1 MAVICARCGTQ
12 NPDGNQFC
20 QACGTPLAVAMAQP
34 GFSPAVAVAPG
45 AALPGPPPG
54 PPPPPGGYQS
64 PYYQPSAVGPQ
75 PPVHRTPWMLIIAAI
90 VVLVLVM
97 AGAGTAIAV
106 LSNRTTSNQGTS
118 GILPSPSPAGTPS
131 PVATPTPATTSGSTV
146 ANKGEILTLP
156 PGWSVQNKDDQSIA
170 LTNPDGNGSVAVGS
184 GASSPSQSAQQ
195 NKDQVDKFFQGK
207 YPDTKACSGSKT
219 TTGTL
224 GGQPGIFW
232 ELCFTLSAGG
242 QSVQIAAPIFAGAN
256 SDGSVYYLVILLT
269 PKSNL
274 NNFINEAS
282 PVLKSIQWKLT

>member
-34 GFSPAVAVAPG
+34 GFSPAVAAAPG

-195 NKDQVDKFFQGK
+195 NKDQVDKFFLGK
-207 YPDTKACSGSKT
+207 YPDTKACPGSKT

-224 GGQPGIFW
+224 GSARGIFW
-232 ELCFTLSAGG
+232 ELCFTLSSGG

-256 SDGSVYYLVILLT
+256 TDGSVYYLVILLT
-269 PKSNL
+269 PQSNL
-274 NNFINEAS
+274 NNFIAEAS